1 MYVWMYA
8 ANSRRQTSNI
18 LRDVVWIKCNM
29 VIYTLWIQVDRLD
42 AGNRF
47 LPSIWQLKIY
57 FNAYIVLIL
66 LNSTK
71 IRFFIKSEISMKT
84 FSIYN
89 VYFLNQNYIFGRILN
104 IFLHFLFDLFSS
116 SCIHKMSQLC
126 SNISNVGVYI

>member
-1 MYVWMYA
+1 MYA

-18 LRDVVWIKCNM
+18 LRDVVWIKYILYGYRLTVSTQEIVFC
-29 VIYTLWIQVDRLD
+29 QVFD
-42 AGNRF
+42 N
-47 LPSIWQLKIY
+47 LKIY